1 MSNLRPEFEKAN
13 ARLTVVSA
21 QEKGAQEFIDAV
33 WQGGEMWI
41 DEEEAFKKALGGQTY
56 RTWWLLKPSVLKNIL
71 SFASRF
77 GSSTSDV
84 TDVKTQ
90 TLGGTI
96 VVKDGKVVY
105 AHQETKS
112 FDNGDAKEMLAAV
125 LGKSVAELGDLSISA
140 TPAQVDE
147 VCTRPQK

>member
-1 MSNLRPEFEKAN
+1 MRRRRPESPRRTN
-13 ARLTVVSA
+13 VSHVVAPRPQFS
-21 QEKGAQEFIDAV
+21 EYLPR
-33 WQGGEMWI
+33 
-41 DEEEAFKKALGGQTY
+41 FKVRQL
-56 RTWWLLKPSVLKNIL
+56 
-71 SFASRF
+71 
-77 GSSTSDV
+77 TSDV

-112 FDNGDAKEMLAAV
+112 FDNGDAKETLAAV